1 MGVEKAAVILCGY
14 SKTKLLAPGES
25 ETLTISV
32 PKREFASFDAYG
44 YGTYI

>member
-14 SKTKLLAPGES
+14 SKNKVLAPGES
-25 ETLTISV
+25 EVLMISA